1 MIKNKCNCDC
11 HKKQATNELA
21 KCKEQRK
28 SQSRQLDE
36 LKKKLLVAT
45 IAIAVG
51 GTLVGKEALDKVLE
65 YFQTYDKVKQTI
77 DGIGINNEKQQYDI
91 PLPTYYGVSPSPST
105 LAVFALMAMIPK
117 PRRK

>member
-1 MIKNKCNCDC
+1 MIKTECNCDC

-28 SQSRQLDE
+28 TQSRQLDE
-36 LKKKLLVAT
+36 MKKKLLIAT

-77 DGIGINNEKQQYDI
+77 DGIGINNEKYEFPQ
-91 PLPTYYGVSPSPST
+91 PTYYGISPSPST
-105 LAVFALMAMIPK
+105 LSVFALMAMMPTQ
-117 PRRK
+117 RRR